1 MFVDATHGTTHYDWP
16 LFTPCVLNSD
26 RKISPIGYCLVDSEC
41 DLSQSWMLSVI
52 LEIEATWLHV
62 IVQVIFTDDKLSH
75 DSITEILLNMKT
87 FLCWWHLVYRD
98 LLNVR
103 NCGRLT
109 ELPEI
114 TEFIVNE
121 FVYGVSEEHIE
132 TKWLEFQ
139 TIFSVKASEYMAH
152 WMTRRKK
159 WCSPWWSKVFTC
171 GRTCNASAE
180 SNNSALKVA
189 YDVGSDTI
197 CRLIMQACERSSALR
212 AQDLIASDLNYLQSC
227 SAVSSLSEC
236 EPLSL
241 AGQMHAC
248 RAQFAPHI
256 ALSLE
261 RTIAR
266 SSVYTTLP

>member
-1 MFVDATHGTTHYDWP
+1 MLVAFGLLGPSKRQKLWP
-16 LFTPCVLNSD
+16 PNRTP
-26 RKISPIGYCLVDSEC
+26 Y
-41 DLSQSWMLSVI
+41 
-52 LEIEATWLHV
+52 
-62 IVQVIFTDDKLSH
+62 
-75 DSITEILLNMKT
+75 
-87 FLCWWHLVYRD
+87 
-98 LLNVR
+98 
-103 NCGRLT
+103 
-109 ELPEI
+109 
-114 TEFIVNE
+114 FIVNE

-139 TIFSVKASEYMAH
+139 TMFPVKASEYLAH
-152 WMTRRKK
+152 WMTRRDK

-189 YDVGSDTI
+189 FDVGSDTI
-197 CRLIMQACERSSALR
+197 CRLIMQTCERSSALR

-227 SAVSSLSEC
+227 SAVSSLTEC

-266 SSVYTTLP
+266 SNVYHLALIMSNVYHLAHTLITSPLLCYVGATTMS